1 MNLVIDIGNTQTKW
15 ALFNQKELIHNDVIN
30 SLKEVP
36 NIIEKVTFSEVIIS
50 SVASQEDTNFVKEI
64 FQKPLVLD
72 YKTPIPIENKYQSP
86 QTLGNDRLAN
96 AVGGFLS
103 FPHHN
108 TLIIDAGTCLKFDF
122 INQNKEYLGG
132 AIAPGLNMRFKALH
146 TFTANLPFEEN
157 IELKDFVGTNTQESI
172 ISGCANGMKNEILQ
186 TISQYETKYEN
197 LKVIFTGGDITWL
210 ENMNLS
216 QKNSIFAD
224 RWLTLRG
231 LNEIL
236 NYNAQK

>member
-15 ALFNQKELIHNDVIN
+15 ALFNQSELLQSDVIN
-30 SLKEVP
+30 SIKEITKV
-36 NIIEKVTFSEVIIS
+36 IEKLTFSEVIIS
-50 SVASQEDTNFVKEI
+50 SVANQEDTNFVKLLFDNPI
-64 FQKPLVLD
+64 VLSF
-72 YKTPIPIENKYQSP
+72 KTPIPIENKYQSP

-96 AVGGFLS
+96 AVGGYLS

-132 AIAPGLNMRFKALH
+132 AIAPGLKMRFKALH
-146 TFTANLPFEEN
+146 TFTANLPFVEN
-157 IELKDFVGTNTQESI
+157 LEIDSFVGRNTQESI
-172 ISGCANGMKNEILQ
+172 VSGCANGMKNEILQ
-186 TISQYETKYEN
+186 TIAEYQSQYEN
-197 LKVIFTGGDITWL
+197 LKIILTGGDITWL
-210 ENMNLS
+210 EKMNLS

-224 RWLTLRG
+224 RWLTLKG